1 MRVKV
6 HSIYDQFKNHRE
18 VEGEPF
24 INLYVDINCTNE
36 TIEPN
41 SIAVLIEPRSI
52 QPGIYKWMEEHYE
65 QFRYVFTHDSWLLNR
80 CENSKLILW
89 GGGGGGIVECEHVP
103 KTKDVSFVSS
113 DKTMCIKHQERIS
126 LARQLESY
134 PYVDVKGTYNGGR
147 FVGPEKIYRDYKF
160 SIAYENH
167 IDYDWFSEK
176 ICNCFINRVVP
187 IYIGAVHIGKYFNL
201 DGVLVCDSNT
211 DVLHRIEWLS
221 KGGFEEFYNSDDVQ
235 FAIKDNYYR
244 VQQYANFET
253 WFFNTYGELLDDIY
267 S

>member
-6 HSIYDQFKNHRE
+6 HSIYNQFPNHRE
-18 VEGEPF
+18 VVGEPF
-24 INLYVDINCTNE
+24 INLYVDTNCMNE
-36 TIEPN
+36 EIESN

-52 QPGIYKWMEEHYE
+52 QPNVYKWMEQNYE
-65 QFRYVFTHDSWLLNR
+65 KFRYVFTHDSWLLQKCN
-80 CENSKLILW
+80 NTKLILW
-89 GGGGGGIVECEHVP
+89 GGGGGGIVECEYVP

-134 PYVDVKGTYNGGR
+134 PYVDVKGTYNGGG
-147 FVGPEKIYRDYKF
+147 FVGPEKIYQKYRF

-187 IYIGAVHIGKYFNL
+187 IYIGAVNIGKYFNL
-201 DGVLVCDSNT
+201 DGVLVCDSNN
-211 DVLHRIEWLS
+211 DVLHRLEWLS

-244 VQQYANFET
+244 VKQYANFET
-253 WFFNTYGELLDDIY
+253 WFFDTYDELLEGMK
-267 S
+267 